1 MSARFLLMAQ
11 IIWVEYSK
19 LIFESCMGFCVCL
32 CLKPV
37 NKPAFV
43 QK

>member
-19 LIFESCMGFCVCL
+19 LIFESCMGFCVCP
-32 CLKPV
+32 CLTRV